1 MDEGKLLFI
10 ILWLGPILWNINECK
25 KKKRNIFLS
34 TILSTLFITIVWIS
48 FFGWMIG
55 IGILSSLADGLK
67 IWQWV
72 PIYIFGSIITL
83 IITVFL
89 VLPFSNA
96 YDSYLNTGKISVG
109 FKLPKIIKNFFKKY

>member
-1 MDEGKLLFI
+1 M
-10 ILWLGPILWNINECK
+10 
-25 KKKRNIFLS
+25 
-34 TILSTLFITIVWIS
+34 STLFITIVWIS